1 MMARRSKADL
11 LDIIQYIIHLYHK
24 EKRTI
29 REIEAI
35 LKSEGYNISKSAIH
49 RTLKS
54 YADTAK
60 ELMEIQSEVKAVL
73 EAAKENPAT
82 DSLEVITNIIAA
94 RLLRFVKDIE
104 ALEFDDPAELIASL
118 HKLSVSAEKLQ
129 RYREERLKKAM
140 QEVEKSEK
148 QNWNKEEVLKLL
160 REVYEG

>member
-24 EKRTI
+24 EKRSI
-29 REIEAI
+29 KEIEAI
-35 LKSEGYNISKSAIH
+35 LKSEGYNISKSSIH
-49 RTLKS
+49 RTLRS

-82 DSLEVITNIIAA
+82 DSLEVITNIIAT

>member
-1 MMARRSKADL
+1 MARRSKADL

-24 EKRTI
+24 EKRSI
-29 REIEAI
+29 KEIEAI
-35 LKSEGYNISKSAIH
+35 LKSEGYNISKSSIH
-49 RTLKS
+49 RTLRS

-82 DSLEVITNIIAA
+82 DSLEVITNIIAT